1 MDRGGGGRILAI
13 LRLARACAFLRS
25 PSGSAA
31 PPIPST
37 VAGAGADALAAL
49 RIRLALFL
57 AGFATFSLLY
67 SVQPVLPEF
76 ARAFQV
82 DAATASLPL
91 SLATGALALAI
102 FALAQ
107 CRKTSVGVG

>member
-1 MDRGGGGRILAI
+1 M
-13 LRLARACAFLRS
+13 RACAFLRS

-31 PPIPST
+31 PPIPQYRRRRR
-37 VAGAGADALAAL
+37 ADALAAL

-102 FALAQ
+102 FCAGAVSENLG
-107 CRKTSVGVG
+107 RRG